1 MTLNDFV
8 GGVFTWASGL
18 GYSVAYPGKSFTPP
32 DSGEWLELNIIHND
46 LDPDLTDQTI
56 FRRGIIQLNVCG
68 RPNKNPLTLY
78 GIADGL
84 VTGYPKASAISG
96 ATITKTPYTSS
107 LLEMDDRVMLPV
119 TFEYSE

>member
-8 GGVFTWASGL
+8 EGVFTWASGL
-18 GYSVAYPGKSFTPP
+18 GYPVAYPGKTFAPP
-32 DSGEWLELNIIHND
+32 DSGEWLELMIVHND
-46 LDPDLTDQTI
+46 ADPDLTDQTI

-78 GIADGL
+78 SIADTL
-84 VTGYPKASAISG
+84 KTGTQKG
-96 ATITKTPYTSS
+96 ATVSGVTITRTPYTSS